1 MPAMTL
7 LRDGK
12 TFCLHVTPTEIF
24 LRGVRIYTRSMV
36 GWIKR
41 LEGDCRKKKGRV
53 RPGSGKIDLYCTV
66 LPAVAISLV
75 LLTKVF
81 CQKPSCLPCTPGPG
95 MIDTLS
101 HYLMTALVE
110 RERAVEWYW
119 EIAGDLH
126 THTHTHV
133 AIVCRCVCVH
143 ALEAKFSGE
152 GSLRGADVLQIMYIV
167 LQRHTILGSRVYGTV
182 HWFLNE
188 MNIILCG
195 WSYHQAFISLLDL
208 N

>member
-12 TFCLHVTPTEIF
+12 TFCLHVTPTGIF

-36 GWIKR
+36 GWIKW

-126 THTHTHV
+126 THTHT

-143 ALEAKFSGE
+143 ALEAKFTKQWWRFIE
-152 GSLRGADVLQIMYIV
+152 GRRCFTA
-167 LQRHTILGSRVYGTV
+167 HVYCAAETYYFRQQGV
-182 HWFLNE
+182 WNSPP
-188 MNIILCG
+188 IP
-195 WSYHQAFISLLDL
+195 
-208 N
+208 